1 MDTSAEL
8 GEFLKSRRSRLL
20 PEDVGLADYGVRRRV
35 PGLRREELARL
46 AGVSA
51 AYYTRLEQ
59 GQSVRASEQVLEA
72 LADALRLTEDERAH
86 LRHLADPGR
95 VRRAPARPQTARP
108 GIRQMLAGLG
118 DTPAILM
125 DRRSDVLAWNR
136 MGRALVAGHVPE
148 QAPDR
153 PAQRPNLQRM
163 LFLDPHTRELYTRWE
178 EEAQRAVANLRLAAG
193 RFPGDSRLA
202 ELVGELLIN
211 SREFEALWSR
221 HPVRNCTFGRKLIHH
236 PVVGP
241 LELDFETLATAEDE
255 GQRLLVYSA
264 GTGTPAAA
272 GLALLAH
279 TVASQATHDSSST
292 RTANRR
298 HSSAQ
303 LSATAET
310 EPAQ

>member
-1 MDTSAEL
+1 
-8 GEFLKSRRSRLL
+8 
-20 PEDVGLADYGVRRRV
+20 
-35 PGLRREELARL
+35 
-46 AGVSA
+46 
-51 AYYTRLEQ
+51 
-59 GQSVRASEQVLEA
+59 
-72 LADALRLTEDERAH
+72 
-86 LRHLADPGR
+86 
-95 VRRAPARPQTARP
+95 
-108 GIRQMLAGLG
+108 MLAGLG

-136 MGRALVAGHVPE
+136 MGWALVAGHLPE
-148 QAPDR
+148 QSPDR
-153 PAQRPNLQRM
+153 PAERPNLQRL

-178 EEAQRAVANLRLAAG
+178 EEAQRAVASLRLAAG

-211 SREFEALWSR
+211 SKEFETLWSR

-241 LELDFETLATAEDE
+241 LELDFETLVTAEDE

-264 GTGTPAAA
+264 GTGSPAAE

-279 TVASQATHDSSST
+279 AVQAPRSAAAPGVENQATHVSSSI
-292 RTANRR
+292 RAANRR

-303 LSATAET
+303 LIAAAET
-310 EPAQ
+310 ESTQ

>member
-1 MDTSAEL
+1 MGNQAEL
-8 GEFLKSRRSRLL
+8 GEFLRSRRSLL
-20 PEDVGLADYGVRRRV
+20 RPEDVGLADYGVRRRV

-46 AGVSA
+46 AGVSS

-59 GQSVRASEQVLEA
+59 GQSVNASEQVLEA

-86 LRHLADPGR
+86 LRHLADPVR
-95 VRRAPARPQTARP
+95 VKRRTPARPQSARP
-108 GIRQMLAGLG
+108 GIRQLLAGLG

-136 MGRALVAGHVPE
+136 MGWALAAGHLPE
-148 QAPDR
+148 HAPDR
-153 PAQRPNLQRM
+153 PAERPNLQRM
-163 LFLDPHTRELYTRWE
+163 LFLDPHIREFYVRWD

-193 RFPGDSRLA
+193 RFPADSRLA

-211 SREFEALWSR
+211 SPSFESIWSR

-236 PVVGP
+236 PVVGE
-241 LELDFETLATAEDE
+241 LELDFETLTTAEDE

-264 GTGTPAAA
+264 AAGTPAAE

-279 TVASQATHDSSST
+279 TVQAP
-292 RTANRR
+292 R
-298 HSSAQ
+298 
-303 LSATAET
+303 
-310 EPAQ
+310 PARAMDQVSDIA